1 MRYLSTLTAEDAVH
15 IQQGVEFDQLAGLDI
30 NSPLAIVLL
39 SIKSLK
45 RGAKMRLTKL
55 ISFSI
60 MPDFLREVEKVAKE
74 ENRTK
79 SELIREALRRYIEDR
94 EWEKLTRYARRKSAE
109 IGIKTEEDIQRVV
122 DEHRGEPANA

>member
-1 MRYLSTLTAEDAVH
+1 LRLSK
-15 IQQGVEFDQLAGLDI
+15 I
-30 NSPLAIVLL
+30 
-39 SIKSLK
+39 
-45 RGAKMRLTKL
+45 

-79 SELIREALRRYIEDR
+79 SELIREALRRYLEDR

-109 IGIKTEEDIQRVV
+109 TGIKTEEDIQRVV
-122 DEHRGEPANA
+122 DEYRGEPANV

>member
-1 MRYLSTLTAEDAVH
+1 
-15 IQQGVEFDQLAGLDI
+15 
-30 NSPLAIVLL
+30 
-39 SIKSLK
+39 
-45 RGAKMRLTKL
+45 MRLTKL

-94 EWEKLTRYARRKSAE
+94 EWEKLTRYARIKTAAT
-109 IGIKTEEDIQRVV
+109 GIKTEEDIQRVV
-122 DEHRGEPANA
+122 DKFRGEQSHA

>member
-1 MRYLSTLTAEDAVH
+1 
-15 IQQGVEFDQLAGLDI
+15 
-30 NSPLAIVLL
+30 
-39 SIKSLK
+39 
-45 RGAKMRLTKL
+45 MRLTKL

-94 EWEKLTRYARRKSAE
+94 EWEKLTRYVRIKSAE
-109 IGIKTEEDIQRVV
+109 TGIKTEEDIQRVV
-122 DEHRGEPANA
+122 DEYRGEQSNA